1 MEKKPT
7 YETWLSVYSYL
18 NNHPISFIFNS
29 RYTFQIAFMIYM
41 TWKNKSE
48 NLIIEDVVNNT
59 ALSCSACASR
69 SFIHQLEEMNYVKRE
84 PHPNDKR
91 KRVIKCQLKLVS
103 VFE

>member
-1 MEKKPT
+1 MGKLT
-7 YETWLSVYSYL
+7 YENWLSIYNFL
-18 NNHPISFIFNS
+18 DGNRHEFIFNS
-29 RYTFQIAFMIYM
+29 KYTFQIAFMIYM
-41 TWKNKSE
+41 SWKNKSE

-59 ALSCSACASR
+59 ALSCSDCATR
-69 SFIHQLEEMNYVKRE
+69 SFIHQLEQMSFITME

>member
-1 MEKKPT
+1 MKNKLS
-7 YETWLSVYSYL
+7 YETWLSVYNFLESSRHE
-18 NNHPISFIFNS
+18 NIFNS
-29 RYTFQIAFMIYM
+29 KYTFQIAFMIYM
-41 TWKNKSE
+41 SWKNKSE
-48 NLIIEDVVNNT
+48 KLITEDVINNT
-59 ALSCSACASR
+59 GLTCSDCASR